1 MKKVGIDFF
10 TKVRFLSGLQSLGKE
25 LLFIE
30 TDTDMENNGYKQKL
44 HIMDPSAGEDRT
56 LLDFRKRINIDVLED
71 VIFLKEPADEG
82 MSTRISVLG
91 KDGSV
96 TEKAVLPL
104 GIGKIQAFNESS
116 YLTTATVNM
125 RCPDYFS
132 LDKAGRDAYAQ
143 ELKDNEDYIV
153 LDEYPFFFNGAGFI
167 NGDRNNLFLLDKE
180 TFEPRRIGPVTMDT
194 ESIAVAGNRIYF
206 LGNDFDSFKGIYSD
220 LYCYDADTD
229 ELTRLY
235 RNDRE
240 YYFKRIFFYNGK
252 LYVMASVKA
261 LIDGSNIYEFT
272 DGEVKLVK
280 ESEWMFHN
288 SVGSDCKYGATRSS
302 LEHGGYMY
310 FLTTEKAR
318 TLLIRFDGKH
328 FETLCTYRGSI
339 DDFVFVGDDIYIIGM
354 KDMKLQEVY
363 KVENGEAV
371 PVTCLNTGILEDTY
385 VADPERYTIFNVDEV
400 EGWALKPYGF
410 DPDKK
415 YPCILDIHG
424 GPKSAYGEVFF
435 HEMQLWASE
444 GYFVLYCNPHCSDS
458 YGNSF
463 ADYREHYGATDY
475 GDIMKFVDRAL
486 ELYPQIDPERIGVTG
501 GSYGGYMTNW
511 IITHTDRFKC
521 AASQRSISN
530 RYADFFYS
538 DYAFDTTYENGIPLD
553 DEAMK
558 LFWDRSPIKFWDK
571 AKTPTLFIHSTE
583 DYRCPFPEALQL
595 YTALKINGVE
605 TRICLFKGENHE
617 LSRSGKP
624 THRIRRLREITSWM
638 DKYLKN

>member
-354 KDMKLQEVY
+354 KDMKL
-363 KVENGEAV
+363 
-371 PVTCLNTGILEDTY
+371 
-385 VADPERYTIFNVDEV
+385 
-400 EGWALKPYGF
+400 
-410 DPDKK
+410 
-415 YPCILDIHG
+415 
-424 GPKSAYGEVFF
+424 
-435 HEMQLWASE
+435 
-444 GYFVLYCNPHCSDS
+444 
-458 YGNSF
+458 
-463 ADYREHYGATDY
+463 
-475 GDIMKFVDRAL
+475 
-486 ELYPQIDPERIGVTG
+486 
-501 GSYGGYMTNW
+501 
-511 IITHTDRFKC
+511 
-521 AASQRSISN
+521 
-530 RYADFFYS
+530 
-538 DYAFDTTYENGIPLD
+538 
-553 DEAMK
+553 
-558 LFWDRSPIKFWDK
+558 
-571 AKTPTLFIHSTE
+571 
-583 DYRCPFPEALQL
+583 
-595 YTALKINGVE
+595 
-605 TRICLFKGENHE
+605 
-617 LSRSGKP
+617 
-624 THRIRRLREITSWM
+624 
-638 DKYLKN
+638 

>member
-10 TKVRFLSGLQSLGKE
+10 TKVRFLSKLETFGDE

-30 TDTDMENNGYKQKL
+30 TDTDMENNGYKQRL
-44 HIMDPSAGEDRT
+44 HAMDPETGADRA
-56 LLDFRKRINIDVLED
+56 LLDFRKRISVDVLDD
-71 VIFLKEPADEG
+71 VMFLKEPGEDG
-82 MSTRISVLG
+82 MSTKISVLG
-91 KDGSV
+91 ADGSV
-96 TEKAVLPL
+96 TEKATVPI
-104 GIGKIQAFNESS
+104 GIGRIQPFNDR
-116 YLTTATVNM
+116 YYITTGTVNM
-125 RCPDYFS
+125 RCPDLFEM
-132 LDKAGRDAYAQ
+132 DKEGRDAYAQ
-143 ELKDNEDYIV
+143 DLKDNEDYIV

-167 NGDRNNLFLLDKE
+167 NGNRDNLFLLDRE
-180 TFEPRRIGPVTMDT
+180 TFAIRRIGPSTMDT
-194 ESIAVAGNRIYF
+194 ESIAVDGNRIYF
-206 LGNDFDSFKGIYSD
+206 LANDFDSFKGIYSD
-220 LYCYDADTD
+220 LYCYDADAD
-229 ELTRLY
+229 ELRVVY
-235 RNDRE
+235 KNDRE
-240 YYFKRIFFYNGK
+240 YYFRRPFFLNGK
-252 LYVMASVKA
+252 LYIMASVKA
-261 LIDGSNIYEFT
+261 LIDGANIYEFA
-272 DGEVKLVK
+272 DGEIRLVK

-318 TLLIRFDGKH
+318 TLLVRFDGKD
-328 FETLCTYRGSI
+328 FETICTYRGSI
-339 DDFVFVGDDIYIIGM
+339 DDFVFIGDDLYIIGM

-363 KVENGEAV
+363 KVTDGEAK
-371 PVTCLNTGILEDTY
+371 PVTCLNTEILEDTY

-400 EGWALKPYGF
+400 EGWALKPYDF
-410 DPDKK
+410 DPGRK

-475 GDIMKFVDRAL
+475 GDIMKFVDKAL
-486 ELYPQIDPERIGVTG
+486 ELYPQIDAEKLGVTG

-624 THRIRRLREITSWM
+624 THRIRRLKEITSWM
-638 DKYLKN
+638 DRYLKA